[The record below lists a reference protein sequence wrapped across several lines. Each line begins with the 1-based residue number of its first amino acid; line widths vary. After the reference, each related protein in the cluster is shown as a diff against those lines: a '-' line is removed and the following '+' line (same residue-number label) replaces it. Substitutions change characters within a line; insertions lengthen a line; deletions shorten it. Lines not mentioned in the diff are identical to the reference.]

1 MEWLPAA
8 SEDVVN
14 ATRQL
19 LSSET
24 LPSTFVPSVKVTVP
38 VGVPTEFSQSTNAM
52 KVSGSPYLLESL
64 VEARRM
70 KVKAAAP
77 AMVDTGDTNALVH
90 STNKTTTATRTRSRR
105 NLSGCVS
112 AGATCGSAV
121 TLATPHNLECIMSH
135 QDHHP

>member
-14 ATRQL
+14 AARRL

-38 VGVPTEFSQSTNAM
+38 VGVPPELSQSTAAM
-52 KVSGSPYLLESL
+52 KVTGSPYSLELL
-64 VEARRM
+64 VEARRV

-77 AMVDTGDTNALVH
+77 AMVDTGDTRALVH
-90 STNKTTTATRTRSRR
+90 STNKTAIATRRGRRR
-105 NLSGCVS
+105 NLGGRVS
-112 AGATCGSAV
+112 AGR
-121 TLATPHNLECIMSH
+121 L
-135 QDHHP
+135 